1 MSIAK
6 EKIQL
11 CNARFLNLKLLNVIT
26 MQESMTCTFPTD
38 AVPCS
43 EAASLYNL
51 NSNFGVIPE
60 KKAT

>member
-1 MSIAK
+1 
-6 EKIQL
+6 
-11 CNARFLNLKLLNVIT
+11 

-60 KKAT
+60 KKTA